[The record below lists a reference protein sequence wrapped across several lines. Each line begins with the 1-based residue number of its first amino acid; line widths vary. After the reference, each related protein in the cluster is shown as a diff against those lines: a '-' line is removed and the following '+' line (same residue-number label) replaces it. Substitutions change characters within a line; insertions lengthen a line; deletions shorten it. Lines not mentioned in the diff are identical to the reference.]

1 MRNPSSLFLY
11 IYVMD
16 PKYDVIIYILCFVS
30 LTWAVIATASTFF
43 DIGLGVVGLGVVG
56 WVFFSKKKK

>member
-1 MRNPSSLFLY
+1 
-11 IYVMD
+11 MD

-30 LTWAVIATASTFF
+30 LTWAVIATASTYF